1 MELWQKDLLEVLSD
15 IAQRIPGSYIDDI
28 DRNKVIKQIDVWLKQ
43 VGNVSQTEATAEA
56 HKLSCTQL

>member
-43 VGNVSQTEATAEA
+43 VGNVAQPER
-56 HKLSCTQL
+56 